1 MNEQHLLFH
10 DFTLNLKEISKI
22 GDPLE
27 KLNHAIEWKI
37 FRRVIKKMRRNQSG
51 KGGRPAFEEIMM
63 FKALILQQLYNLS
76 DDQLEFQ
83 IRDRLSFMRFLGI
96 PTLADIPDAKTIWL
110 FRDKIRAADLTRK
123 LFDIFEQQLQLNG
136 FVAKRGHVIDA
147 TIIEVPVQRNSRDE
161 NAEIKSGSTPTEWK
175 DQPAKLCQKDID
187 ARWLKKNGER
197 YFGYK
202 NHVVADVGSKF
213 IRDYSVSPASLHD
226 SQPAPALLK
235 NLPRDSKW
243 YGDSAYHSDDISK
256 VSTMRNL
263 KAVVCRKGTRNSALT
278 EADLAFNKRVS
289 RIRSRVE
296 HVFGRMAQ
304 MGETFIRS
312 IGIERAWVNIGLQN
326 LTYNLQRYATV
337 AG

>member
-27 KLNHAIEWKI
+27 KLNRAIDWKI

-51 KGGRPAFEEIMM
+51 KGGRPAFDEIMM
-63 FKALILQQLYNLS
+63 FKALILQQMYNLS

-110 FRDKIRAADLTRK
+110 FRDKIRSADMTRK

-147 TIIEVPVQRNSRDE
+147 TIIEAPVQRNSRDE
-161 NAEIKSGSTPTEWK
+161 NAEIKSGTTPAEWK
-175 DQPAKLCQKDID
+175 DNPAKLCQKDID

-202 NHVVADVGSKF
+202 NHVVADVDNKF
-213 IRDYSVSPASLHD
+213 IRDYAVSPASLHD
-226 SQPAPALLK
+226 SQAAPALLK
-235 NLPRDSKW
+235 KLPSNSKW
-243 YGDSAYHSDDISK
+243 YGDSAYHSKPISK
-256 VSTMRNL
+256 ASARRNL
-263 KAVVCRKGTRNSALT
+263 KAIVCRKGTRNHDLT
-278 EADLAFNKRVS
+278 VADLAFNKRVS
-289 RIRSRVE
+289 RIRCRIE

-304 MGETFIRS
+304 MGETFVRS

-326 LTYNLQRYATV
+326 LVYNLQRYASV